1 MQVSAVDEAAEL
13 AARGVQD
20 PLEVPL
26 LLARLK
32 AEDIAGR
39 KAAVAGRKAAV
50 ASRKAAVAGRNGAA
64 GVVVVGCDSVLD
76 LDGVAVGK
84 PADADDAVRIWRQ
97 MRGRSAVLRTGHWL
111 IDTRTRPH
119 RAVGARSD
127 TVVHFAELADAEIEA
142 YVASGEPLAV
152 AGGFTVDGRGGPFVR
167 AIEGDYHG
175 VVGIS
180 LPLLREL
187 LLDLDIR
194 WPDLWG

>member
-1 MQVSAVDEAAEL
+1 MVQVSAVDEAAEL
-13 AARGVQD
+13 ATRGVDD

-32 AEDIAGR
+32 AEDV
-39 KAAVAGRKAAV
+39 AVG
-50 ASRKAAVAGRNGAA
+50 NGAARIGTAGIGTA

-84 PADADDAVRIWRQ
+84 PADAADAVRIWRR

-142 YVASGEPLAV
+142 YVASGEPLGA
-152 AGGFTVDGRGGPFVR
+152 AGGFTVDGRGGPFVTGV
-167 AIEGDYHG
+167 EGDYHG
-175 VVGIS
+175 VVGVS

-187 LLDLDIR
+187 LLALDIH
-194 WPDLWG
+194 WPDLWS